1 MDNKMTTRCLK
12 LYRSGELQRR
22 AEQAYDSLQSCRLCP
37 KECGINRLKGDRGVC
52 ATTGIARVAGGNPHF
67 GEEQPLVG
75 TGGSGTIFFASC
87 NLRCCFCQNYDI
99 SHFPENFPEVSAE
112 ELAAIMLSLQKQ
124 GCHNINLVS
133 PTHVVPQIL
142 AGLIIA
148 LGKGLEIPIVYNSSG
163 YEAKQ
168 TLAILDGVIDIYMP
182 DFKFWSEQ
190 SSKKYCN
197 SGDYPDTAR
206 VALRIMHSQVGDL
219 IINGNGL
226 ASGGLLVRHL
236 VMPGTLEETKEILK
250 FVATSISS
258 RTYVNIMDQYRPCG
272 AAAQHAELTRPVT
285 GDEYLEAIRFAEH
298 LGLTRIN
305 QMDITA
311 VLKKLGIL

>member
-1 MDNKMTTRCLK
+1 MTTRSLK
-12 LYRSGELQRR
+12 LYRSGVLQQR
-22 AEQAYDSLQSCRLCP
+22 AEQAQDILRSCRLCP
-37 KECGINRLKGDRGVC
+37 KECKINRLEGECGVC
-52 ATTGIARVAGGNPHF
+52 ATSRIARVAGYNPHF

-75 TGGSGTIFFASC
+75 SGGSGTIFFASC
-87 NLRCCFCQNYDI
+87 NLRCCFCQNYEI

-112 ELAAIMLSLQKQ
+112 RLAAIMLGLQQQ

-133 PTHVVPQIL
+133 PAHVVPQIL

-163 YEAKQ
+163 YEAEQ

-190 SSKKYCN
+190 SSRKYCHTE
-197 SGDYPDTAR
+197 DYPDTAR
-206 VALRIMHSQVGDL
+206 AALLSMHRQVGDL
-219 IINGNGL
+219 LIDDHGL

-236 VMPGTLEETKEILK
+236 VMPGSLDETKAILK
-250 FVATSISS
+250 FIATSISPA
-258 RTYVNIMDQYRPCG
+258 TYVNIMDQYRPCG
-272 AAAQHAELTRPVT
+272 AAGQHAELGRTVT
-285 GDEYLEAIRFAEH
+285 GAEYLEALRFAEH
-298 LGLTRIN
+298 LGLKRIN

-311 VLKKLGIL
+311 LLKRLGCL